1 MILVAIG
8 SNLDSKMYGSPYE
21 NCQQALKFLEES
33 FSIKKIS
40 EFYKTEPIPKS
51 KHPWFVNGVINISTR
66 SSPLETLNI
75 LMNIEKKFL
84 RIRNLKN
91 APRVIDLDLLEYDG
105 KILNDPKLILP
116 HPRMHLRKFVI
127 KPICDID
134 KNWIHPILNLSAHKI
149 LKSLAMQKI
158 FNINISNYG

>member
-1 MILVAIG
+1 
-8 SNLDSKMYGSPYE
+8 
-21 NCQQALKFLEES
+21 
-33 FSIKKIS
+33 
-40 EFYKTEPIPKS
+40 
-51 KHPWFVNGVINISTR
+51 
-66 SSPLETLNI
+66 
-75 LMNIEKKFL
+75 MNIEKKFL
-84 RIRNLKN
+84 RIRNFKN

-158 FNINISNYG
+158 FNINVSSHG